1 MTTPLDPTSD
11 PTADPTAGDTADPT
25 SSGLPDT
32 GPGAP
37 AGAEP
42 RRRHRGLVIAA
53 TISVLALLTAV
64 VAWLVVSR
72 DSGPEPRTVHL
83 VVEAGTQ
90 DRVNAGEKVVMMPS
104 YMELR
109 VGDTLFIEN
118 KDAVPQ
124 WVGPYL
130 VGPGNSFS
138 FTYGSPGRFA
148 GFCPLAD
155 GQTYEIVVKE

>member
-1 MTTPLDPTSD
+1 MTTPLDPTTD
-11 PTADPTAGDTADPT
+11 PSA
-25 SSGLPDT
+25 SGLPDS
-32 GPGAP
+32 GPEAPDGAP
-37 AGAEP
+37 S
-42 RRRHRGLVIAA
+42 RRHRRGAAIVAA
-53 TISVLALLTAV
+53 TAILLAATAG
-64 VAWLVVSR
+64 VAWFATSR
-72 DSGPEPRTVHL
+72 DDGPEPRTVHL

>member
-1 MTTPLDPTSD
+1 
-11 PTADPTAGDTADPT
+11 
-25 SSGLPDT
+25 
-32 GPGAP
+32 
-37 AGAEP
+37 
-42 RRRHRGLVIAA
+42 LVIAA
-53 TISVLALLTAV
+53 TISVLALLTAG

-104 YMELR
+104 YM
-109 VGDTLFIEN
+109 
-118 KDAVPQ
+118 PQ